1 MRTNVR
7 IKFTGGKLRQILI
20 SDKNIFSDKSVDMSQ
35 ELPDPEHKSEREPKV
50 DSDDMVCEPKTAGLS
65 VARSRARA
73 IRTMRDLIDSN
84 PDLDIFYTYTLDPA
98 KIDRYSYTD
107 VVEKWRQWADNRVR
121 RHGMKYVGVAE
132 HHKDGAIH
140 FHGVTNSNAHEWVDS
155 GHKDSDGHTI
165 YNLESWKLGFSTAIF
180 CYGSRSR
187 LSSYIVKYIRKGDKV
202 GGRWYYHGGK
212 LEKPTYIYD
221 SILTNS
227 DSDSLR
233 IWLAELVKTYAD
245 GNSKFDPS
253 GVYTCDIDEI
263 NARIAGVNFEI

>member
-1 MRTNVR
+1 MRKNVR
-7 IKFTGGKLRQILI
+7 IKYTGGKIRQILI
-20 SDKNIFSDKSVDMSQ
+20 SDKNIFSDNSVDMMQ
-35 ELPDPEHKSEREPKV
+35 EMPEPEHKAEREPKME
-50 DSDDMVCEPKTAGLS
+50 SDGVSCEPKHVGLS

-84 PDLDIFYTYTLDPA
+84 SDLDLFYTYTLDPA

-140 FHGVTNSNAHEWVDS
+140 FHGVTNSAAHEWVDS
-155 GHKDSDGHTI
+155 GHKDSEGHTI

-187 LSSYIVKYIRKGDKV
+187 LSNYIVKYIRKGDKV

-227 DSDSLR
+227 DPDSLWV
-233 IWLAELVKTYAD
+233 WLAELVKTYFD
-245 GNSKFDPS
+245 GTSKFDPS
-253 GVYTCDIDEI
+253 SVYTCNIDDI
-263 NARIAGVNFEI
+263 NAKIAGINFEI